1 LIVRHWRQPEPGPV
15 GRRIVDM
22 RKVALLMILAASLVL
37 LRHRSAVQAW
47 ARGMRAHPLVGRPA
61 PELPPSTHT
70 LDGAAVSLG
79 ALRGRPVLI
88 HFWTFG

>member
-1 LIVRHWRQPEPGPV
+1 
-15 GRRIVDM
+15 M
-22 RKVALLMILAASLVL
+22 RKVVLLMILAASFVL

-47 ARGMRAHPLVGRPA
+47 ARGMHTSALVGHPA
-61 PELPPSTHT
+61 PELPPSTRT
-70 LDGAAVSLG
+70 LDGAPVSLG